1 MHSIKIK
8 LLFGFESIYLPI
20 LSLIF
25 QTQISDSLLNIP
37 VLDWVPLETDHE
49 IRIQVQV
56 VYLGGD
62 LPKALVRG
70 VDK

>member
-1 MHSIKIK
+1 M
-8 LLFGFESIYLPI
+8 
-20 LSLIF
+20 
-25 QTQISDSLLNIP
+25 SDSLLNIP

-70 VDK
+70 VEKWDREGQEAKDALRKQFLP